1 MRPGIWGGAMQ
12 SVRRFAVVAAVA
24 LVAAGCTR
32 AQIDVSVLASDTFA
46 GRNNATAGS
55 VASQDYLIAQL
66 HYLGATGL
74 DPARTGDDSYKQ
86 PFTSGTNILGV
97 IPGTALPNEYVMVGA
112 HYDHLG
118 STCRNAGPADS
129 ICNGAT
135 DNAAGVAATLEI
147 GRTIAALP
155 GGPHRSVILAF
166 WDREEDGLLGSQY
179 YTQHPIVPLASTVA
193 YVNFDIQGANLLP
206 SLRDASFAVG
216 AETGGARL
224 EDAVQT
230 AVGATLHTRRVSS
243 IFGQGR
249 SDYVNFTAV
258 GVPNVFFSDSTGPCY
273 HTVDDETAIVDWNK
287 LKIQT
292 GIATRLTEDLVAG
305 TPPPFVGDA
314 PLATYEDAVQLGE
327 VVHQAQADLG
337 RFSQPQQDQMTAFRD
352 QLDAV
357 IADGPA
363 QFDDTDVPPLL
374 SGAAMAV
381 SILTSGAC
389 DGFLAP

>member
-1 MRPGIWGGAMQ
+1 MQ
-12 SVRRFAVVAAVA
+12 RVRRFAVVLAVA

-46 GRNNATAGS
+46 GRNNATPGS
-55 VASQDYLIAQL
+55 VAAQDYLIAQL
-66 HYLGATGL
+66 RYLGAAGL
-74 DPARTGDDSYKQ
+74 DISSTGDDAFKQ

-97 IPGTALPNEYVMVGA
+97 IPGTEIPDEYVMVGA

-118 STCRNAGPADS
+118 STCRNTGPADPV
-129 ICNGAT
+129 CNGAT

-147 GRTIAALP
+147 GRAIAALP
-155 GGPHRSVILAF
+155 GGPRRSVILAF

-179 YTQHPIVPLASTVA
+179 YTQHPIVPLTGTIA

-206 SLRDASFAVG
+206 SLRDSSFAVG

-224 EDAVQT
+224 EDAVQA
-230 AVGATLHTRRVSS
+230 AVGTTLHTRRVSS

-287 LKIQT
+287 LKIQV

-305 TPPPFVGDA
+305 TPPTFVGNA
-314 PLATYEDAVQLGE
+314 PLATYDDAVQLGE

-337 RFSQPQQDQMTAFRD
+337 RFSQAQQDQLTTFRD

-357 IADGPA
+357 IAAGPA
-363 QFDDTDVPPLL
+363 QFDDTDIPPLL
-374 SGAAMAV
+374 SGAATAV
-381 SILTSGAC
+381 SILTSGPC